1 MIAPR
6 CPHRARFLLL
16 GLLALTLAHPADAPA
31 AVYMKIKDLPGEV
44 TSGPYAGWTEVHAA
58 GTRTFLPV
66 DPTNHTAGPA
76 VLSCELQKAFDGTS
90 PLLLQKCALGERLP
104 RVTLDYT
111 LPQPQATR
119 LRITLTNVLI
129 TSVNQ
134 ETPTNAPSTEGRE
147 SVRLNFDRIEL
158 ACLEPDSRGG
168 VAGGLTGF
176 FDQPTQEG
184 GLKSRPP
191 FRLTV
196 SRVAGTSGLQ
206 VTWPAEGGH
215 RYRLLSR
222 APADGSWAPVLEASA
237 TADGPLTRPLPIA
250 LPSLF
255 LRVEEID

>member
-1 MIAPR
+1 MIALR
-6 CPHRARFLLL
+6 CPHRAWLLLL
-16 GLLALTLAHPADAPA
+16 GLLALAHPADTRA
-31 AVYMKIKDLPGEV
+31 AVYMKIKDLPGDV
-44 TSGPYAGWTEVHAA
+44 TSGPYAGWTEIHTA

-66 DPTNHTAGPA
+66 DPTNNTAGPA
-76 VLSCELQKAFDGTS
+76 ALSCELQKAFDGTS

-119 LRITLTNVLI
+119 LRIILTNVLV
-129 TSVNQ
+129 TSVRQ

-176 FDQPTQEG
+176 FDPPTQQG
-184 GLKSRPP
+184 GLKARPS
-191 FRLTV
+191 FQLTV
-196 SRVAGTSGLQ
+196 TRAPGTSGLQ

-237 TADGPLTRPLPIA
+237 SADGPLTQRLPIA
-250 LPSLF
+250 LPSLL